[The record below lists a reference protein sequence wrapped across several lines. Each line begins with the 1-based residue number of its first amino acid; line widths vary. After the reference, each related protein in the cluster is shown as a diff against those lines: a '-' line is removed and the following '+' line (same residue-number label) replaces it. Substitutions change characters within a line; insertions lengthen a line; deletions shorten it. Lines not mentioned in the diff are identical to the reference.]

1 MARERG
7 RRRGSKV
14 GIVLLVLLLILGGAL
29 VVADRVAAGAAEDQ
43 IAKQAKKEL
52 VARQITT
59 DGDPKVSIAGFPFLW
74 QVIDGKYKKITID
87 IARPK
92 INNVQLEDLQIVA
105 VTVRADA
112 QAVLKG
118 TGDVV
123 ADQVSGTASI
133 TWDSVRPLLSLAGV
147 PSGVDP
153 SKVELN
159 VVDNKIQLKV
169 PLSVNGYNFKL
180 IANGTLVVD
189 TGKVIVKLDDVSS
202 DVGSVPQVVQ
212 NLIKQY
218 QDRLSVTVRI
228 PAMPYK
234 LVVNKVQS
242 TATGLMMI
250 ATASDVK
257 LAGANT

>member
-1 MARERG
+1 M
-7 RRRGSKV
+7 

-43 IAKQAKKEL
+43 IAQQAKKEL
-52 VARQITT
+52 VAREITT
-59 DGDPKVSIAGFPFLW
+59 SGDPKVSIAGFPFLW

-92 INNVQLEDLQIVA
+92 INNVQLENLQIVA
-105 VTVRADA
+105 STVRADA
-112 QAVLKG
+112 QAVLNG

-133 TWDSVRPLLSLAGV
+133 TWASVRPLLQLAGL

-153 SKVELN
+153 AKAELTVVNNKVQ
-159 VVDNKIQLKV
+159 VKV
-169 PLSVNGYNFKL
+169 PLSINGYNFKL
-180 IANGTLVVD
+180 IANGTIVVD
-189 TGKVIVKLDDVSS
+189 TGKVLVKLDSVGS
-202 DVGSVPQVVQ
+202 DVGSVPQIVQ

-234 LVVNKVQS
+234 LVVNKVES
-242 TATGLMMI
+242 SDTGLVMI
-250 ATASDVK
+250 ATADNVK
-257 LAGANT
+257 LAGASA

>member
-1 MARERG
+1 
-7 RRRGSKV
+7 V

-43 IAKQAKKEL
+43 IAQQAKKEL
-52 VARQITT
+52 VAREITT
-59 DGDPKVSIAGFPFLW
+59 SGDPKVSIAGFPFLW

-92 INNVQLEDLQIVA
+92 INNVQLENLQIVA
-105 VTVRADA
+105 STVRADA
-112 QAVLKG
+112 QAVLNG

-133 TWDSVRPLLSLAGV
+133 TWASVRPLLQLAGL

-153 SKVELN
+153 AKAELTVTNNKVQ
-159 VVDNKIQLKV
+159 VKV
-169 PLSVNGYNFKL
+169 PLSINGYNFKL

-189 TGKVIVKLDDVSS
+189 TGKVLVKLDSVGS

-242 TATGLMMI
+242 SDTGLVMI
-250 ATASDVK
+250 ATAENVK
-257 LAGANT
+257 LAGANA